1 MHGPH
6 YSLDISYADS
16 HFARVKL
23 DCTRELAERRAR
35 QIAESLKAAYGREG
49 NWSFSFVRVDEPVVT
64 SLPLFPIPRRQ
75 GDLPTG
81 TG

>member
-23 DCTRELAERRAR
+23 DCTREIAERRAR
-35 QIAESLKAAYGREG
+35 QIAESLKAIHGKEG
-49 NWSFSFVRVDEPVVT
+49 WSFSFVRVDEPVVT
-64 SLPLFPIPRRQ
+64 SLPLFPIPRRR

>member
-23 DCTRELAERRAR
+23 DCTREIAERRAR
-35 QIAESLKAAYGREG
+35 QIAESLKATHGKEG
-49 NWSFSFVRVDEPVVT
+49 WSLSFVRVDEPVVT
-64 SLPLFPIPRRQ
+64 SLPLFPIPRRR